1 LFVFNKE
8 KSDIGKVFSKGE
20 GSSEYIYQSQD
31 SKLNKS
37 ESILRSSISR
47 SIGLGQSLELGG
59 EIAINK
65 FNRNFQNN
73 TRSAKGEALLL
84 KNDDDV
90 KIKENRY
97 EVFANH
103 SYSISPQISL
113 QSSITAEFSKIVAD
127 NFFADGSMDRR
138 EANFTFLKP
147 RMNFRYDLTGRD
159 QLRFTAERTVSQLD
173 FNNFATSYNA
183 LTEKIDFGNTA
194 IKPAKSWDLTA
205 AFEHRLLDDNGS
217 VSLEVFYKKFT
228 DHIDKVDF
236 TEYVDNL
243 GNPISADAY
252 FALSSDLQTLI
263 SSDFNA
269 KFGNIDS
276 AKSIGFR
283 FKSSYRLGAIGLKEA
298 VFSFNYEYDKS
309 TYIDTFTKNVVPFSF
324 KSLKNIYFGYR
335 HDVSSLNL
343 SYGGSVN
350 FRKGFYVNDIR
361 LIWAGRPGTLIDLF
375 VEKNIFNG
383 IKLRISAKEL
393 TKEASVSIQ
402 RIYNKHSRFDDLNY
416 KNNRGSFT
424 ARVIEATLQ
433 GTF

>member
-1 LFVFNKE
+1 
-8 KSDIGKVFSKGE
+8 
-20 GSSEYIYQSQD
+20 
-31 SKLNKS
+31 
-37 ESILRSSISR
+37 
-47 SIGLGQSLELGG
+47 
-59 EIAINK
+59 
-65 FNRNFQNN
+65 
-73 TRSAKGEALLL
+73 
-84 KNDDDV
+84 
-90 KIKENRY
+90 
-97 EVFANH
+97 
-103 SYSISPQISL
+103 
-113 QSSITAEFSKIVAD
+113 
-127 NFFADGSMDRR
+127 
-138 EANFTFLKP
+138 
-147 RMNFRYDLTGRD
+147 
-159 QLRFTAERTVSQLD
+159 
-173 FNNFATSYNA
+173 
-183 LTEKIDFGNTA
+183 
-194 IKPAKSWDLTA
+194 
-205 AFEHRLLDDNGS
+205 
-217 VSLEVFYKKFT
+217 
-228 DHIDKVDF
+228 
-236 TEYVDNL
+236 
-243 GNPISADAY
+243 
-252 FALSSDLQTLI
+252 
-263 SSDFNA
+263 
-269 KFGNIDS
+269 
-276 AKSIGFR
+276 FR